1 MTVFSMSILSI
12 EMKAVSPE
20 RAWIDTSHL
29 MRIFFFL
36 AFPCVFFVKI
46 SPSFAETPKFPGTR
60 RSGAASSLRIACLTR
75 CHQQQDIVRGKCNG
89 IPTKVQSLEGS
100 SLQTIRVNK
109 CREFIPAVPLV
120 PYELWWL
127 LFLQP
132 TQICPFFVL
141 APEILTTILNRFKSP
156 RLLESSAQAPRWH
169 QQRFVGW
176 EASMYVAALSS
187 SVLSLLRTVRA
198 SIIIFLPPRLLLLR
212 SILVLPSRRTAA
224 RQRRIF
230 SVRYWCT
237 RPARYSPSSTTL
249 EV

>member
-1 MTVFSMSILSI
+1 M
-12 EMKAVSPE
+12 
-20 RAWIDTSHL
+20 RAARHRREENATAS
-29 MRIFFFL
+29 RP
-36 AFPCVFFVKI
+36 A
-46 SPSFAETPKFPGTR
+46 KF
-60 RSGAASSLRIACLTR
+60 
-75 CHQQQDIVRGKCNG
+75 K
-89 IPTKVQSLEGS
+89 SLEGS
-100 SLQTIRVNK
+100 SLQTIISVGSSS
-109 CREFIPAVPLV
+109 LM
-120 PYELWWL
+120 
-127 LFLQP
+127 FLSFL
-132 TQICPFFVL
+132 ISFGGCSFFNRLRSAHFSRHPSIRHRKV